1 MNTPRLIK
9 ESTPPSQKILLE
21 ALEARWKNYRVEL
34 KRCRVEFSNE
44 AVHDLRVA
52 TRRML
57 ALIKMLNSISPRP
70 RLQKLT
76 RIFKGQLDEFDDL
89 RDTQVILAELSEI
102 LQEFPQLQ
110 DFQKHLRFAEEKM
123 LRVLRKKIKKMEM
136 TEVTKRVRK
145 THESFE
151 AESLEDLE
159 AQVMQAVDDACLLA
173 RQRLVW
179 VDPAR
184 STTIHRVRVAFKT
197 FRYMVEIVHPLLR
210 DFPAGNLKLMHDY
223 QSLMGEVQD
232 AEVFAQ
238 TLVDFSEYAAFP
250 FLEPVRRYYE
260 ERHSEATSAYIQ
272 AMNQLDDFWRPAPDQ
287 PFPWEKTN
295 ENLSDP
301 PQ

>member
-1 MNTPRLIK
+1 MSNPILEQTKPFPKQL
-9 ESTPPSQKILLE
+9 LLE
-21 ALEARWKNYRVEL
+21 ALEARWKNYKVEL
-34 KRCRVEFSNE
+34 KRCRSEFSNE

-57 ALIKMLNSISPRP
+57 ALIQMLHSIAPRP
-70 RLQKLT
+70 RLQKLS
-76 RIFKGQLDEFDDL
+76 RAFKGQLDEFDDL

-110 DFQKHLRFAEEKM
+110 DFQKHLRFAEEKI

-136 TEVTKRVRK
+136 TEVTRRVRK

-159 AQVMQAVDDACLLA
+159 AQVLQAVDDAYLLA

-184 STTIHRVRVAFKT
+184 STTIHRVRIAFKT
-197 FRYMVEIVHPLLR
+197 FRYIVEIVHPLLM
-210 DFPAGNLKLMHDY
+210 DFPPGNLKLMHDY

-238 TLVDFSEYAAFP
+238 TLVDFSEYTAFP

-260 ERHSEATSAYIQ
+260 NRHSEATSAYVGN
-272 AMNQLDDFWRPAPDQ
+272 MNQLNEFWRPAPGQ
-287 PFPWEKTN
+287 PFPWEKAN

>member
-1 MNTPRLIK
+1 MNTPTLEDPVLASR
-9 ESTPPSQKILLE
+9 KILLE
-21 ALEARWKNYRVEL
+21 ALETRWKHYRVEL
-34 KRCRVEFSNE
+34 KRCRSEFSNE
-44 AVHDLRVA
+44 AVHDLRVS

-57 ALIKMLNSISPRP
+57 ALIQMLNSISPRP
-70 RLQKLT
+70 RLEKLS
-76 RIFKGQLDEFDDL
+76 RAFKGQLDEFDDL

-123 LRVLRKKIKKMEM
+123 LRVLRKKVKKLEM

-145 THESFE
+145 THESFM
-151 AESLEDLE
+151 AENQEDLE
-159 AQVMQAVDDACLLA
+159 AQVLQAVDDAYLLA
-173 RQRLVW
+173 KQRLVW

-184 STTIHRVRVAFKT
+184 STTIHRVRISFKT
-197 FRYMVEIVHPLLR
+197 FRYMVEIVHPLLK
-210 DFPAGNLKLMHDY
+210 DFPPGNLKLMHDY

-238 TLVDFSEYAAFP
+238 TLTDFSEYAAFP
-250 FLEPVRRYYE
+250 FLEPVRLYYE
-260 ERHSEATSAYIQ
+260 ERHSAATSAYIQ
-272 AMNQLDDFWRPAPDQ
+272 SMSQLNDFWRPAPDQ
-287 PFPWEKTN
+287 PFPWEKAN

>member
-1 MNTPRLIK
+1 MNQPLLK
-9 ESTPPSQKILLE
+9 ESVPASQKILLE
-21 ALEARWKNYRVEL
+21 ALESRWKQYRVEL
-34 KRCRVEFSNE
+34 KRCRSEFSNE

-57 ALIKMLNSISPRP
+57 ALIQMLHSITPRQ
-70 RLQKLT
+70 RLEKLS
-76 RIFKGQLDEFDDL
+76 RAFKGQLDEFDDL

-123 LRVLRKKIKKMEM
+123 LRVLRKKTKKMEM
-136 TEVTKRVRK
+136 SEVTRRVRK
-145 THESFE
+145 THESFG
-151 AESLEDLE
+151 AENLQNLGL
-159 AQVMQAVDDACLLA
+159 QVLQAVDDAYLLA
-173 RQRLVW
+173 KQRLVW

-184 STTIHRVRVAFKT
+184 STTIHRVRILFKN
-197 FRYMVEIVHPLLR
+197 FRYMVEIVHPLLK
-210 DFPAGNLKLMHDY
+210 DFPPGNLKLMHDY

-238 TLVDFSEYAAFP
+238 TLTDFSEYAAFP

-260 ERHSEATSAYIQ
+260 ERHSDATSAYVQ
-272 AMNQLDDFWRPAPDQ
+272 AMRLLDDFWRPAPDQ
-287 PFPWEKTN
+287 AFPWEKAT
-295 ENLSDP
+295 ETLSDP

>member
-1 MNTPRLIK
+1 MNIPILE
-9 ESTPPSQKILLE
+9 ESTPASQKILLE
-21 ALEARWKNYRVEL
+21 ALETRWKNYKVEL
-34 KRCRVEFSNE
+34 KRCRSDFSNE

-57 ALIKMLNSISPRP
+57 ALIQMLHSIAPRP
-70 RLQKLT
+70 RLQKLN
-76 RIFKGQLDEFDDL
+76 RAFKGQLDEFDDL

-102 LQEFPQLQ
+102 LHEFPQLQ

-123 LRVLRKKIKKMEM
+123 LRVLRRKVKKMEM

-159 AQVMQAVDDACLLA
+159 AQVLQAVDDAYLLA

-184 STTIHRVRVAFKT
+184 STTIHRVRIAFKT
-197 FRYMVEIVHPLLR
+197 FRYMVEIVHPLLK
-210 DFPAGNLKLMHDY
+210 DFPPGNLKLMHDY

-238 TLVDFSEYAAFP
+238 TLTDFSEYAAFP

-260 ERHSEATSAYIQ
+260 ERHSKATTAYIQ
-272 AMNQLDDFWRPAPDQ
+272 AMNQLIDFWRPAPDQ
-287 PFPWEKTN
+287 PFPWEKAH
-295 ENLSDP
+295 ENLPDP
-301 PQ
+301 SQ